1 LSGTVQL
8 DVLYTSGM
16 RDRSRYQHETTRL
29 AALLREEIRRRG
41 LSIRSLEQKIGV
53 GNSIFQKVLTGR
65 IKMTLEHLLAM
76 ADALDLDWPAL
87 FNLAYPGSAADKPQ
101 KPADELEE
109 KVLAVLR
116 RYGIVPQH
124 PPAGD

>member
-1 LSGTVQL
+1 
-8 DVLYTSGM
+8 M
-16 RDRSRYQHETTRL
+16 
-29 AALLREEIRRRG
+29 
-41 LSIRSLEQKIGV
+41 GV

-65 IKMTLEHLLAM
+65 IKMTLEHLLAL

-87 FNLAYPGSAADKPQ
+87 FSLAYPGTSEVKAQ

-116 RYGIVPQH
+116 RYGIVPQQ
-124 PPAGD
+124 PPEGE

>member
-1 LSGTVQL
+1 M
-8 DVLYTSGM
+8 LYTRKM
-16 RDRSRYQHETTRL
+16 RDRSRYQQETARL
-29 AALLREEIRRRG
+29 AALLREEIRWRG
-41 LSIRSLEQKIGV
+41 LSIRSLEQRMGV

-76 ADALDLDWPAL
+76 ADALDLEWPAL
-87 FNLAYPGSAADKPQ
+87 FRLAYPGAAEGKPQPQ

-109 KVLAVLR
+109 KVLAILR

-124 PPAGD
+124 PPEGD

>member
-1 LSGTVQL
+1 
-8 DVLYTSGM
+8 M
-16 RDRSRYQHETTRL
+16 
-29 AALLREEIRRRG
+29 
-41 LSIRSLEQKIGV
+41 GV

-76 ADALDLDWPAL
+76 ADALELDWPAL
-87 FNLAYPGSAADKPQ
+87 FRTAYPGAVEDKPQPQ

-116 RYGIVPQH
+116 RYGIVPRH
-124 PPAGD
+124 PPEGD

>member
-1 LSGTVQL
+1 
-8 DVLYTSGM
+8 M
-16 RDRSRYQHETTRL
+16 RDRSRYQQETTRL

-41 LSIRSLEQKIGV
+41 VSIRSLEQKMGV

-65 IKMTLEHLLAM
+65 IKMTLEHLLAL
-76 ADALDLDWPAL
+76 ADSLDLDWPAL
-87 FNLAYPGSAADKPQ
+87 FRLAYPGAAEAKAQ

-116 RYGIVPQH
+116 RYGIVPQQ
-124 PPAGD
+124 PPEGDSL

>member
-1 LSGTVQL
+1 MQL
-8 DVLYTSGM
+8 NVLYTRRM
-16 RDRSRYQHETTRL
+16 RDRSRYQQETTRL

-41 LSIRSLEQKIGV
+41 LSIRSLEQKMGV

-65 IKMTLEHLLAM
+65 IKMTLEHLLAI

-87 FNLAYPGSAADKPQ
+87 FRLAYPGAAEAKPQPQ

-116 RYGIVPQH
+116 RYGIVPQR
-124 PPAGD
+124 PPEGD

>member
-1 LSGTVQL
+1 
-8 DVLYTSGM
+8 M
-16 RDRSRYQHETTRL
+16 RDRSRYQQETTRL

-41 LSIRSLEQKIGV
+41 LSIRSLEQKMGV

-87 FNLAYPGSAADKPQ
+87 FRLAYPGSADDKPQPQ
-101 KPADELEE
+101 KPADEVEE

-116 RYGIVPQH
+116 RYGLVPQN
-124 PPAGD
+124 PPESD

>member
-1 LSGTVQL
+1 MQLS
-8 DVLYTSGM
+8 VLYTGAM
-16 RDRSRYQHETTRL
+16 RDRSRYQQETTRL

-41 LSIRSLEQKIGV
+41 LSIRSLEQKMGV

-65 IKMTLEHLLAM
+65 IKMTLEHLLAL
-76 ADALDLDWPAL
+76 ADSLDLDWPTL
-87 FNLAYPGSAADKPQ
+87 FRLAYPGTPETKAQ

-116 RYGIVPQH
+116 RYGIVPQQ
-124 PPAGD
+124 PPEGDSL

>member
-1 LSGTVQL
+1 M
-8 DVLYTSGM
+8 LYTRTM
-16 RDRSRYQHETTRL
+16 RDRSRYQQETARL
-29 AALLREEIRRRG
+29 AALLREEIRWRG
-41 LSIRSLEQKIGV
+41 LSIRSLEQRMGV

-76 ADALDLDWPAL
+76 ADALDLEWPAL
-87 FNLAYPGSAADKPQ
+87 VRLAYPGAAAGKPQPQ

-109 KVLAVLR
+109 KVLAILR

-124 PPAGD
+124 PPEGD